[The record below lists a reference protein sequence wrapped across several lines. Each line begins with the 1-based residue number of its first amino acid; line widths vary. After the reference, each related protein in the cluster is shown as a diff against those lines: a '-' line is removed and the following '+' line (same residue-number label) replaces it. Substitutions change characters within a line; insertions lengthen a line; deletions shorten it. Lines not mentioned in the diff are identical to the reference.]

1 MPVSSSGSISTSPT
15 VTLCIAPPLGP
26 ILRTREATVFVA
38 GLGLLGGAPAGDFG
52 HCFTEPVNAFFDILH
67 GDIAEGEPDV
77 VRGHA
82 IGEELRA
89 LADNHRALVRS
100 HLHISR
106 TETRAKLKPEEEAAF
121 GTAVGAVVVAVIRK
135 RSLDPLEFAGV
146 DVAEVVDVPVEV
158 AVADGFSDD
167 TAEEHAAAHVEADG
181 RHAADEARRPH
192 RPAHA
197 QAGGENLRKARN
209 LDPVVAVAQGE

>member
-1 MPVSSSGSISTSPT
+1 F
-15 VTLCIAPPLGP
+15 A
-26 ILRTREATVFVA
+26 
-38 GLGLLGGAPAGDFG
+38 
-52 HCFTEPVNAFFDILH
+52 EPVNTFFDIFH

-106 TETRAKLKPEEEAAF
+106 AETRAKLKPEEEAAF

-135 RSLDPLEFAGV
+135 RSLDPLEVAGV
-146 DVAEVVDVPVEV
+146 DVAVVV
-158 AVADGFSDD
+158 
-167 TAEEHAAAHVEADG
+167 
-181 RHAADEARRPH
+181 
-192 RPAHA
+192 
-197 QAGGENLRKARN
+197 
-209 LDPVVAVAQGE
+209 VVAVAVVVADRFFYGLAEV